1 MMLAYPRQVRRV
13 GEESSASLQRG
24 GEGVAKE
31 VGRAHSGFAGH

>member
-1 MMLAYPRQVRRV
+1 MMLASPRQVRRI
-13 GEESSASLQRG
+13 GEKSSASVQRG